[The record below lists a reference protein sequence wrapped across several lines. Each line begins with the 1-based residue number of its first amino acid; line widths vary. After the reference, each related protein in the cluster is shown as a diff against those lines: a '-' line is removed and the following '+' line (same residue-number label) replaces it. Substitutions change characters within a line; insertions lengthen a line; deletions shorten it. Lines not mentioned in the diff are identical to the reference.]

1 MKKRNFLI
9 TSIISSLLLTSSI
22 SAQSMTCKNDKCYID
37 ISKLSPS
44 KNIASK
50 VTLFKTIRESNQV
63 ETIVFD
69 HSKYIMNENEKIN
82 HILNHSIMYNAEDII
97 VLEDSKY
104 IMTETEKENFFSHI
118 NETELEVI
126 IPIITIED
134 QISENIMLPNS
145 ELYCDNGK
153 QATLHTDTNYYE
165 CV

>member
-1 MKKRNFLI
+1 MKKRNFLM
-9 TSIISSLLLTSSI
+9 TSIIYSLLLTSSI
-22 SAQSMTCKNDKCYID
+22 SAQGMTCKNGKCYIN

-50 VTLFKTIRESNQV
+50 VTLFKTIRKTNQV

-69 HSKYIMNENEKIN
+69 HSKYIMSENEKIN

-118 NETELEVI
+118 NEIELE
-126 IPIITIED
+126 D
-134 QISENIMLPNS
+134 KISENIMLPHS
-145 ELYCDNGK
+145 ELYCDNEK
-153 QATLHTDTNYYE
+153 QAILHTDTNYYE